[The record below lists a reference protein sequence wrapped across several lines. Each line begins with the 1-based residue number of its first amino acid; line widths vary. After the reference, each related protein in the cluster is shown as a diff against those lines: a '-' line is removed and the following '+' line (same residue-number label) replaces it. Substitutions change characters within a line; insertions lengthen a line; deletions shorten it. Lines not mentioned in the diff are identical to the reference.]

1 MNSLAYIKL
10 KLDSVKLKGK
20 GTWNENIEDYIVE
33 QKTLKQDNVSLWRG
47 FIIHNMGIGLFS
59 LICPSIQI
67 L

>member
-20 GTWNENIEDYIVE
+20 GTWNENIEDYIVQ

-47 FIIHNMGIGLFS
+47 FIIHNMGIGWFS